1 MEAGIYV
8 DALEREAGRLV
19 AAASGGLGRP
29 IAACPGWVVADVLG
43 HLGRVYRSVTDI
55 VSNRLV
61 DQPTTRVPKPPSG
74 DEAVEFLTTGLADL
88 VEVLRSTPPDV
99 PVITWGAVGNVGFYQ
114 RRMAHETSVHRLD
127 VQAACGA
134 VDSFDGDLA
143 ADGVSELYEVVL
155 PFGLSRA
162 GKGGPTGS
170 LHLHRTDGPGE
181 WTLEMVDDVLQVS
194 SAHGKATAAVRG
206 PGSDLFAF
214 AWNRGCSEALE
225 VFGDPAV
232 AQAWAEL
239 AP

>member
-1 MEAGIYV
+1 MEADTYV
-8 DALEREAGRLV
+8 DALEREAGLLV
-19 AAASGGLGRP
+19 AAASGGLDRP
-29 IAACPGWVVADVLG
+29 IAACPGWVVADVVG

-61 DQPTTRVPKPPSG
+61 EQPTTRVPKPPPG
-74 DEAVEFLTTGLADL
+74 DAAVEFFTTGLADL
-88 VEVLRSTPPDV
+88 VEALRSTPPDV
-99 PVITWGAVGNVGFYQ
+99 PVIAWGAVGNVGFYH

-155 PFGLSRA
+155 PFGLSRT
-162 GKGGPTGS
+162 GKGGPAGS

-181 WTLEMVDDVLQVS
+181 WTLEMVDGALQVS

-206 PGSDLFAF
+206 PGSDLFVF
-214 AWNRGCSEALE
+214 AWNRGRSVALE
-225 VFGDPAV
+225 VFGDATV

>member
-74 DEAVEFLTTGLADL
+74 DEVVEFLTTGLADL

-99 PVITWGAVGNVGFYQ
+99 PVELVNLRVAAAAPPRTEFVPEDLPQGAPPAAKAHRQVYFKEARGYVHTPVYERSTLRTGFAAPGPLVIEDASSSLVVGPKGHVEQLASGNLVITIEDG
-114 RRMAHETSVHRLD
+114 ET
-127 VQAACGA
+127 
-134 VDSFDGDLA
+134 
-143 ADGVSELYEVVL
+143 
-155 PFGLSRA
+155 
-162 GKGGPTGS
+162 
-170 LHLHRTDGPGE
+170 
-181 WTLEMVDDVLQVS
+181 
-194 SAHGKATAAVRG
+194 
-206 PGSDLFAF
+206 
-214 AWNRGCSEALE
+214 
-225 VFGDPAV
+225 
-232 AQAWAEL
+232 
-239 AP
+239 